1 MADDINMHIGEKPE
15 LRWVPKGRIFVD
27 HNYQREIKPNM
38 VQKILKGFDWKK
50 FGCLSLVEHPDGRF
64 SVYDGQ
70 HRWKAAMV
78 HPGVDDVPGS
88 IVKAESIAEEAS
100 AFLGVNRDRTA
111 VTVVE
116 KFWAGIT
123 AGDAQ
128 MIRIRDVLA
137 RAGCEVVASPGPAS
151 DSSKTNAVSAVE
163 RAINYYGERAVVV
176 SLTILREA
184 WRDDFGAL
192 NGTIIQAVARLARGN
207 KEMDPERMREKLQA
221 RSRKQLT
228 ADAEAIRKISGGAPD
243 VALAKTLVEIYNK
256 GLQKNLIGIGV
267 RG

>member
-1 MADDINMHIGEKPE
+1 MADSINMDIGEKPE
-15 LRWVPKGRIFVD
+15 LRWIPKGRIFVD

-88 IVKAESIAEEAS
+88 VVKAESIAEEAS

-116 KFWAGIT
+116 KFWAGIA

-137 RAGCEVVASPGPAS
+137 RAGCEVVASPGPAP
-151 DSSKTNAVSAVE
+151 DSSKTNAVTAVQ
-163 RAINYYGERAVVV
+163 RAIDAYGEGAVAAA
-176 SLTILREA
+176 LRILKDA
-184 WRDDFGAL
+184 WRDDVGAL
-192 NGTIIQAVARLARGN
+192 NGTIIQSVARLIRGN
-207 KEMDPERMREKLQA
+207 RDLDHDRMREKL
-221 RSRKQLT
+221 SVKNRKQLT

-256 GLQKNLIGIGV
+256 GLSKNQIGIGV